1 MIGTYF
7 KADGCDGFARKRA
20 FVRLTEAR
28 AKSGSGVYKAEP
40 LEAQNA
46 GDLRKNFFAAAWERG
61 GSPAARG
68 RSKR

>member
-7 KADGCDGFARKRA
+7 KADECDGFARERA